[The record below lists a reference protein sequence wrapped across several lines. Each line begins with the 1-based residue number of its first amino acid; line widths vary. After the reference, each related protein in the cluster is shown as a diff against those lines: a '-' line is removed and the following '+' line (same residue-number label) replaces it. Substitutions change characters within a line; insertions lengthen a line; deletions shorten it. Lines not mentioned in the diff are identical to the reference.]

1 MRHES
6 QKKAPKD
13 TPCPESAAASSLLAL
28 ATMATTVRPALRSI
42 LSKQTVAPV
51 IVVGGID
58 ASILPS
64 PERKLRKTSHQE
76 QIGKQNERECKAV
89 HAQAHARATT
99 LVAKE
104 RMKLKENCQTIMQVI
119 AQVKGEF
126 RARGYGVTLSK
137 IQSIG
142 MLLLA
147 CLARS
152 LSSVDTRV

>member
-1 MRHES
+1 M
-6 QKKAPKD
+6 
-13 TPCPESAAASSLLAL
+13 
-28 ATMATTVRPALRSI
+28 
-42 LSKQTVAPV
+42 
-51 IVVGGID
+51 VGGID
-58 ASILPS
+58 ASIHPS
-64 PERKLRKTSHQE
+64 PERKVRKISHQE
-76 QIGKQNERECKAV
+76 QIGKQNERNRNAI
-89 HAQAHARATT
+89 HAQAHGRATT
-99 LVAKE
+99 LIAEE
-104 RMKLKENCQTIMQVI
+104 RMKPKENCWTTAQVI